1 MLSNIVK
8 WSIISLMIIGFVH
21 YFYNYFK
28 QNLTTPKVIDL
39 TNNKLEKKEP
49 IKEIVKETIQIE
61 ENHNSPEVQS
71 QSAVMTNELNAF
83 LNNELKKN

>member
-28 QNLTTPKVIDL
+28 ENLTKPKVITL
-39 TNNKLEKKEP
+39 SKEEPQVTNTIKEEESEKKQNNDKP
-49 IKEIVKETIQIE
+49 Q
-61 ENHNSPEVQS
+61 EVQS